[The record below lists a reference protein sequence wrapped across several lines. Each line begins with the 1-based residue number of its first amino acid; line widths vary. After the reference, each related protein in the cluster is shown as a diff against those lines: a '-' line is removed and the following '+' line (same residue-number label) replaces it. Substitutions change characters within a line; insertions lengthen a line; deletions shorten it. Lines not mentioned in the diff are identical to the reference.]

1 MRMTRQGTVSEHD
14 RGGLPPTE
22 TGPHFGGGGE
32 GDGNPDSRGASRS
45 VSVAGLI
52 VGMVASTMTFAAL
65 ASTLVLRHALS
76 PDWVS
81 LPVPWI
87 LWPNTAMLLLSS
99 LAIEAARHALRSG
112 HRDRF
117 NWFWWTGIALGL
129 GFLGGQSAAWSQ
141 LSSRGVYLNTNPS
154 HGLFYILT
162 VTHAVHAIGAMIALL
177 WVGIAAAR
185 FRLGPGKRTGV
196 LVSGIF
202 WHFLDVMWLCLMALF
217 LFWG

>member
-1 MRMTRQGTVSEHD
+1 MPRQGTLVEHD
-14 RGGLPPTE
+14 RGGLPPIE
-22 TGPHFGGGGE
+22 IGDSFGGGGD
-32 GDGNPDSRGASRS
+32 GDSNPENRGSDRS
-45 VSVAGLI
+45 VSLAGLI

-65 ASTLVLRHALS
+65 ASTLILRHALS
-76 PDWVS
+76 RDWVS

-87 LWPNTAMLLLSS
+87 LWPNTALLLLSS
-99 LAIEAARHALRSG
+99 AAIEAARHALGHG

-117 NWFWWTGIALGL
+117 NWLWWTGIVLGS
-129 GFLGGQSAAWSQ
+129 GFLIGQSVAWEQ
-141 LSSRGVYLNTNPS
+141 LSARGIYLSTNPS
-154 HGLFYILT
+154 HGLFYVLT
-162 VTHAVHAIGAMIALL
+162 ITHAVHAVGALIALL

-196 LVSGIF
+196 LVSGMF